1 MHDAGPFETI
11 RTGLARAVEQEILE
25 HLEALARDGTEA
37 AIDLR
42 GLPMSQ
48 ADREEL
54 EGALGRGEV
63 HAALV
68 AMGETEVWETRFAGV
83 WWVRH
88 KGTDGQVIAE
98 QVEITLLPEI
108 LKTDPAD
115 AKAAALRMREHIAL
129 RDPDRN

>member
-1 MHDAGPFETI
+1 MHDAGPFEAV
-11 RTGLARAVEQEILE
+11 RTGLARVVEREILE

-42 GLPMSQ
+42 GLPMSN

-54 EGALGRGEV
+54 EDALGHGEIRV
-63 HAALV
+63 ALT
-68 AMGETEVWETRFAGV
+68 AMGESELWETRFNGV

-88 KGTDGQVIAE
+88 RGTDGQVIAE

-115 AKAAALRMREHIAL
+115 ARTAAARMREHIAL
-129 RDPDRN
+129 RDPDQA